1 MHLVTTHSNPRSA
14 EGSMR
19 NQRRAAVMALLV
31 VALGIGRGQESTAQQ
46 PGVAHALMTSRA
58 QAERAIAAW
67 DQDLPA
73 MPGEVLVKFRPDTG
87 GAPQSRAL
95 SVVRGSADDTEST

>member
-1 MHLVTTHSNPRSA
+1 MVKSPRP
-14 EGSMR
+14 
-19 NQRRAAVMALLV
+19 N
-31 VALGIGRGQESTAQQ
+31 T
-46 PGVAHALMTSRA
+46 GVARALMTSRA

>member
-1 MHLVTTHSNPRSA
+1 
-14 EGSMR
+14 
-19 NQRRAAVMALLV
+19 
-31 VALGIGRGQESTAQQ
+31 
-46 PGVAHALMTSRA
+46 MTSRA

-95 SVVRGSADDTEST
+95 SVVRGSADDTESTWLGDVLLARTPGKPDAAVTAAALI

>member
-1 MHLVTTHSNPRSA
+1 
-14 EGSMR
+14 
-19 NQRRAAVMALLV
+19 
-31 VALGIGRGQESTAQQ
+31 
-46 PGVAHALMTSRA
+46 MTSRA